1 MNVVVSAIVDPW
13 VTTFYFVV
21 ALATRIQGP
30 INIFGLDY
38 KVLSL
43 KTINYVER
51 MNSIITTYNVSTY
64 FKIVIIKDLL
74 YILDIKGKHI
84 QYQFSKGENKMFCTN
99 CGSQNPENQKFCT
112 NCGAKLPEVMQQ
124 EQSSQTTTPAAN
136 EKDSST
142 AQVEKNS
149 TATSSTQQ
157 QPTERTQNN
166 SVTTQN
172 INNSKNTDSF
182 KTNQVRNKQQIIV
195 VAIAIILAL
204 SGIGAATYVTH
215 GFGLLSKQ
223 NETAQTTS
231 NTSAS
236 TSSDS
241 SKSDTQKTEEK
252 PSVKVSNIVFE
263 TTQAAIKTFGTKLL
277 DVYSIKFTVENNSDD
292 YVFADPTFVFN
303 VTYKDKYGDNQS
315 GTATLLSNVS
325 SPDVYS
331 DNGILLAPH
340 EKKTVTYYISDF
352 SYDTNNNNQMIPD
365 ARFNI
370 TDAALVNAPDN
381 PSIAKGNISVDSVNL
396 KDCPFSGVKNNIKII
411 SADEAKASLSLKFED
426 FSSKLTGT
434 ITNTT
439 KDKWSSA
446 SVCYYIEMD
455 GHYVLNSTNASSVS
469 FIKPDSSA
477 NVEADNYIGSK
488 QDGHTYEVKPT
499 FVAYQADNSK

>member
-1 MNVVVSAIVDPW
+1 
-13 VTTFYFVV
+13 
-21 ALATRIQGP
+21 
-30 INIFGLDY
+30 
-38 KVLSL
+38 
-43 KTINYVER
+43 
-51 MNSIITTYNVSTY
+51 
-64 FKIVIIKDLL
+64 
-74 YILDIKGKHI
+74 
-84 QYQFSKGENKMFCTN
+84 MFCTN

-124 EQSSQTTTPAAN
+124 EQSSQTTSAAD
-136 EKDSST
+136 KRDSST
-142 AQVEKNS
+142 AQSRKIS
-149 TATSSTQQ
+149 TVTSSTQQ

-166 SVTTQN
+166 SVTSQTT
-172 INNSKNTDSF
+172 NNSKNTDSF
-182 KTNQVRNKQQIIV
+182 KTNQSRNRQQIIV
-195 VAIAIILAL
+195 IAIAIILAL
-204 SGIGAATYVTH
+204 SGIGAAAYVTH

-223 NETAQTTS
+223 NETAQTTN

-252 PSVKVSNIVFE
+252 PSVKVTNIVFE
-263 TTQAAIKTFGTKLL
+263 TTQAAIKTFGTQLL

-315 GTATLLSNVS
+315 GTATLLSKVS

-340 EKKTVTYYISDF
+340 EKKTVTYYINDF
-352 SYDTNNNNQMIPD
+352 AYDANNNNQMIPD

-381 PSIAKGNISVDSVNL
+381 PSIAKGNISIDSVNL
-396 KDCPFSGVKNNIKII
+396 KDCPFSGAKDNIKII

-455 GHYVLNSTNASSVS
+455 GYYVLNSTNASSVS

>member
-1 MNVVVSAIVDPW
+1 
-13 VTTFYFVV
+13 
-21 ALATRIQGP
+21 
-30 INIFGLDY
+30 
-38 KVLSL
+38 
-43 KTINYVER
+43 
-51 MNSIITTYNVSTY
+51 MNSIITTYNVSIY
-64 FKIVIIKDLL
+64 FKIMIIKDSL

-84 QYQFSKGENKMFCTN
+84 QYQFSKGESKMFCTN

-124 EQSSQTTTPAAN
+124 EQSSQTTSAAD
-136 EKDSST
+136 KRDSST
-142 AQVEKNS
+142 AQSRKIS
-149 TATSSTQQ
+149 TVTSSTQQ

-166 SVTTQN
+166 SVTSQTT
-172 INNSKNTDSF
+172 NNSKNTDSF
-182 KTNQVRNKQQIIV
+182 KTNQSRNRQQIIV
-195 VAIAIILAL
+195 IAIAIILAL
-204 SGIGAATYVTH
+204 SGIGAAAYVTH

-223 NETAQTTS
+223 NETAQTTN

-252 PSVKVSNIVFE
+252 PSVKVTNIVFE
-263 TTQAAIKTFGTKLL
+263 TTQAAIKTFGTQLL

-315 GTATLLSNVS
+315 GTATLLSKVS

-340 EKKTVTYYISDF
+340 EKKTVTYYINDF
-352 SYDTNNNNQMIPD
+352 AYDANNNNQMIPD

-381 PSIAKGNISVDSVNL
+381 PSIAKGNISIDSVNL
-396 KDCPFSGVKNNIKII
+396 KDCPFSGAKDNIKII

-455 GHYVLNSTNASSVS
+455 GYYVLNSTNASSVS

>member
-1 MNVVVSAIVDPW
+1 
-13 VTTFYFVV
+13 
-21 ALATRIQGP
+21 
-30 INIFGLDY
+30 
-38 KVLSL
+38 
-43 KTINYVER
+43 
-51 MNSIITTYNVSTY
+51 
-64 FKIVIIKDLL
+64 
-74 YILDIKGKHI
+74 
-84 QYQFSKGENKMFCTN
+84 MFCAN

-112 NCGAKLPEVMQQ
+112 NCGAKLPEAMQQ
-124 EQSSQTTTPAAN
+124 DQSSQTTTPASN

-149 TATSSTQQ
+149 TVTSSTQQ

-166 SVTTQN
+166 SATSQTT
-172 INNSKNTDSF
+172 NNSKNTNSF

-204 SGIGAATYVTH
+204 SGIGAAAYVTH

-223 NETAQTTS
+223 NETAQTTN

-252 PSVKVSNIVFE
+252 PSVKVTNIVFE

-315 GTATLLSNVS
+315 GTATLLSKVS

-340 EKKTVTYYISDF
+340 EKKTVTYYINDF
-352 SYDTNNNNQMIPD
+352 AYDANNNNQMIPD

-381 PSIAKGNISVDSVNL
+381 PSIAKGNISIDSVNL
-396 KDCPFSGVKNNIKII
+396 KDCPFSGAKDNIKII

-446 SVCYYIEMD
+446 FVCYYIEMD
-455 GHYVLNSTNASSVS
+455 GYYVLNSTNASSVS

-499 FVAYQADNSK
+499 FVAYQADNSKQIVCKQNNKLFCYIIISIQLV

>member
-1 MNVVVSAIVDPW
+1 
-13 VTTFYFVV
+13 
-21 ALATRIQGP
+21 
-30 INIFGLDY
+30 
-38 KVLSL
+38 
-43 KTINYVER
+43 
-51 MNSIITTYNVSTY
+51 
-64 FKIVIIKDLL
+64 
-74 YILDIKGKHI
+74 
-84 QYQFSKGENKMFCTN
+84 MFCTN

-124 EQSSQTTTPAAN
+124 DQSSQTTPAAD
-136 EKDSST
+136 ERDSST
-142 AQVEKNS
+142 TQSEKNS
-149 TATSSTQQ
+149 TAASSTLQQ
-157 QPTERTQNN
+157 STERTQNN
-166 SVTTQN
+166 SVTSKN
-172 INNSKNTDSF
+172 INNSKNIDNF
-182 KTNQVRNKQQIIV
+182 KTNQMRNKQQIIV
-195 VAIAIILAL
+195 VAITIILAL
-204 SGIGAATYVTH
+204 SGIGAAAYVTH

-223 NETAQTTS
+223 NETAQTTN

-263 TTQAAIKTFGTKLL
+263 TTQAAMSDFNIKLL
-277 DVYSIKFTVENNSDD
+277 DVYSIKFTVENNTDD
-292 YVFADPTFVFN
+292 YVFANPTFVFN

-331 DNGILLAPH
+331 DDGILLAPH
-340 EKKTVTYYISDF
+340 EKKTVTYYINDF
-352 SYDTNNNNQMIPD
+352 AYDAKNNQKISD

-370 TDAALVNAPDN
+370 TDANLVNAPDN
-381 PSIAKGNISVDSVNL
+381 PSIAKGNISIDSVNL
-396 KDCPFSGVKNNIKII
+396 KDCPFSGVKSNLKII

-426 FSSKLTGT
+426 FSSELTGT

-446 SVCYYIEMD
+446 SVRYYIEMD
-455 GHYVLNSTNASSVS
+455 GYYVLNSTNASSVS

-477 NVEADNYIGSK
+477 NVEANNYIGSK

-499 FVAYQADNSK
+499 FVAYQADNSKQIVCKQNNKPYLLYNYFNIACMNGEKV

>member
-1 MNVVVSAIVDPW
+1 
-13 VTTFYFVV
+13 
-21 ALATRIQGP
+21 
-30 INIFGLDY
+30 
-38 KVLSL
+38 
-43 KTINYVER
+43 

-64 FKIVIIKDLL
+64 FKILIIKDLL

-124 EQSSQTTTPAAN
+124 EQSFQTTTPAAN

-182 KTNQVRNKQQIIV
+182 KINQVRNKQQIIV

-204 SGIGAATYVTH
+204 SGIGAAAYVTH

-263 TTQAAIKTFGTKLL
+263 TTQAAMRDFDIKLL
-277 DVYSIKFTVENNSDD
+277 DVYSIKFTVENNTDD
-292 YVFADPTFVFN
+292 YVFANPTFVFN

-315 GTATLLSNVS
+315 GTATLLSDVS

-331 DNGILLAPH
+331 DDGILLAPH

-352 SYDTNNNNQMIPD
+352 AYDTKNNQKISD

-370 TDAALVNAPDN
+370 TNASQNAPDN
-381 PSIAKGNISVDSVNL
+381 PSIAKGNISIDSVNL
-396 KDCPFSGVKNNIKII
+396 KDCPFSGVKSNLKII

-426 FSSKLTGT
+426 FSSELTGT

-469 FIKPDSSA
+469 FIKPDSNA
-477 NVEADNYIGSK
+477 NVEANNYIGSK

>member
-1 MNVVVSAIVDPW
+1 
-13 VTTFYFVV
+13 
-21 ALATRIQGP
+21 
-30 INIFGLDY
+30 
-38 KVLSL
+38 
-43 KTINYVER
+43 
-51 MNSIITTYNVSTY
+51 
-64 FKIVIIKDLL
+64 
-74 YILDIKGKHI
+74 
-84 QYQFSKGENKMFCTN
+84 MFCTN

-124 EQSSQTTTPAAN
+124 DQSSQTTPAAD
-136 EKDSST
+136 ERDSST
-142 AQVEKNS
+142 TQSEKNS
-149 TATSSTQQ
+149 TAASSTLQQ
-157 QPTERTQNN
+157 STERTQNN
-166 SVTTQN
+166 SVTSKN
-172 INNSKNTDSF
+172 INNSKNIDNF
-182 KTNQVRNKQQIIV
+182 KTNQMRNKQQIIV
-195 VAIAIILAL
+195 VAITIILAL
-204 SGIGAATYVTH
+204 SGIGAAAYVTH

-223 NETAQTTS
+223 NETAQTTN

-263 TTQAAIKTFGTKLL
+263 TTQAAMSDFNIKLL
-277 DVYSIKFTVENNSDD
+277 DVYSIKFTVENNTDD
-292 YVFADPTFVFN
+292 YVFANPTFVFN

-331 DNGILLAPH
+331 DDGILLAPH
-340 EKKTVTYYISDF
+340 EKKTVTYYINDF
-352 SYDTNNNNQMIPD
+352 AYDAKNNQKISD

-370 TDAALVNAPDN
+370 TDANLVNAPDN
-381 PSIAKGNISVDSVNL
+381 PSIAKGNISIDSVNL
-396 KDCPFSGVKNNIKII
+396 KDCPFSGVKSNLKII

-426 FSSKLTGT
+426 FSSELTGT

-446 SVCYYIEMD
+446 SVRYYIEMD
-455 GHYVLNSTNASSVS
+455 GYYVLNSTNASSVS

-477 NVEADNYIGSK
+477 NVEANNYIGSK

>member
-1 MNVVVSAIVDPW
+1 
-13 VTTFYFVV
+13 
-21 ALATRIQGP
+21 
-30 INIFGLDY
+30 
-38 KVLSL
+38 
-43 KTINYVER
+43 
-51 MNSIITTYNVSTY
+51 
-64 FKIVIIKDLL
+64 
-74 YILDIKGKHI
+74 
-84 QYQFSKGENKMFCTN
+84 MFCTN

-124 EQSSQTTTPAAN
+124 EQSSQTTSAAD
-136 EKDSST
+136 KRDSST
-142 AQVEKNS
+142 AQSRKIS
-149 TATSSTQQ
+149 TVTSSTQQ

-166 SVTTQN
+166 SVTSQTT
-172 INNSKNTDSF
+172 NNSKNTDSF
-182 KTNQVRNKQQIIV
+182 KTNQSRNRQQIIV

-204 SGIGAATYVTH
+204 SGIGAAAYVTH

-223 NETAQTTS
+223 NETAQTTN

-263 TTQAAIKTFGTKLL
+263 TTQAAMSDFNIKLL
-277 DVYSIKFTVENNSDD
+277 DVYSIKFTVENNTDD
-292 YVFADPTFVFN
+292 YVFANPTFVFN

-331 DNGILLAPH
+331 DDGILLAPH
-340 EKKTVTYYISDF
+340 EKKTVTYYINDF
-352 SYDTNNNNQMIPD
+352 AYDAKNNQKISD

-370 TDAALVNAPDN
+370 TDANLVNAPDN
-381 PSIAKGNISVDSVNL
+381 PSIAKGNISIDSVNL
-396 KDCPFSGVKNNIKII
+396 KDCPFSGVKSNIKII

-426 FSSKLTGT
+426 FSSELTGT

-446 SVCYYIEMD
+446 SVRYYIEMD
-455 GHYVLNSTNASSVS
+455 GYYVLNSTNASSVS

-477 NVEADNYIGSK
+477 NVEANNYIGSK

-499 FVAYQADNSK
+499 FVAYQADNSKQIVCKQNNKPYLLYNYFNIACMNGEKV

>member
-1 MNVVVSAIVDPW
+1 
-13 VTTFYFVV
+13 
-21 ALATRIQGP
+21 
-30 INIFGLDY
+30 
-38 KVLSL
+38 
-43 KTINYVER
+43 
-51 MNSIITTYNVSTY
+51 
-64 FKIVIIKDLL
+64 
-74 YILDIKGKHI
+74 
-84 QYQFSKGENKMFCTN
+84 MFCTN

-124 EQSSQTTTPAAN
+124 EQSSQTTSAAD
-136 EKDSST
+136 KRDSST
-142 AQVEKNS
+142 AQSRKIS
-149 TATSSTQQ
+149 TVTSSTQQ

-166 SVTTQN
+166 SVTSQTT
-172 INNSKNTDSF
+172 NNSKNTDSF

-204 SGIGAATYVTH
+204 SGIGAAAYVTH

-223 NETAQTTS
+223 NETAQTTNS
-231 NTSAS
+231 TSAS

-340 EKKTVTYYISDF
+340 EKKTVTYYINDF
-352 SYDTNNNNQMIPD
+352 AYDANNNNQMIPD

-381 PSIAKGNISVDSVNL
+381 PSIAKGNISIDSVNL
-396 KDCPFSGVKNNIKII
+396 KDCPFSGVKSNLKII

-426 FSSKLTGT
+426 FSSELTGT

-477 NVEADNYIGSK
+477 NVEANNYIGSK

>member
-1 MNVVVSAIVDPW
+1 
-13 VTTFYFVV
+13 
-21 ALATRIQGP
+21 
-30 INIFGLDY
+30 
-38 KVLSL
+38 
-43 KTINYVER
+43 
-51 MNSIITTYNVSTY
+51 
-64 FKIVIIKDLL
+64 
-74 YILDIKGKHI
+74 
-84 QYQFSKGENKMFCTN
+84 MFCTN

-124 EQSSQTTTPAAN
+124 DQSSQTTPAAD
-136 EKDSST
+136 ERDSST
-142 AQVEKNS
+142 TQSEKNS
-149 TATSSTQQ
+149 TAASSTLQQ
-157 QPTERTQNN
+157 STERTQNN
-166 SVTTQN
+166 SVTSKN
-172 INNSKNTDSF
+172 INNSKNIVNF
-182 KTNQVRNKQQIIV
+182 KTNQMRNKQQIIV
-195 VAIAIILAL
+195 VAITIILAL
-204 SGIGAATYVTH
+204 SGIGAAAYVTH

-223 NETAQTTS
+223 NETDQTTN

-241 SKSDTQKTEEK
+241 SKSDTQKTEKK

-292 YVFADPTFVFN
+292 YVFANPTFVFN

-315 GTATLLSNVS
+315 GTATLLSKVS

-331 DNGILLAPH
+331 DSGILLAPH
-340 EKKTVTYYISDF
+340 EKKTVTYYINDS
-352 SYDTNNNNQMIPD
+352 SYDANNNNQMIPD

-370 TDAALVNAPDN
+370 TDAALLNAPDN
-381 PSIAKGNISVDSVNL
+381 PSIAKGNIVIDSVNL
-396 KDCPFSGVKNNIKII
+396 KDCPFSGVKDNIKII
-411 SADEAKASLSLKFED
+411 SADDAKVSLSLKFED

-446 SVCYYIEMD
+446 FVCYYIEMD
-455 GHYVLNSTNASSVS
+455 GYYVLNSTNVSSVS
-469 FIKPDSSA
+469 YIKPDSNA
-477 NVEADNYIGSK
+477 NVEADNYIGSS

>member
-1 MNVVVSAIVDPW
+1 
-13 VTTFYFVV
+13 
-21 ALATRIQGP
+21 
-30 INIFGLDY
+30 
-38 KVLSL
+38 
-43 KTINYVER
+43 
-51 MNSIITTYNVSTY
+51 
-64 FKIVIIKDLL
+64 
-74 YILDIKGKHI
+74 
-84 QYQFSKGENKMFCTN
+84 MFCTN

-124 EQSSQTTTPAAN
+124 EQSSQTTSAAD
-136 EKDSST
+136 KRDSST
-142 AQVEKNS
+142 AQSRKIS
-149 TATSSTQQ
+149 TVTSSTQQ

-166 SVTTQN
+166 SVTSQTT
-172 INNSKNTDSF
+172 NNSKNTDSF

-204 SGIGAATYVTH
+204 SGIGAAAYVTH

-223 NETAQTTS
+223 NETAQTTN

-263 TTQAAIKTFGTKLL
+263 TTQAAIKTFGTQLL
-277 DVYSIKFTVENNSDD
+277 DVYSIKFTVENNTDD

-331 DNGILLAPH
+331 NDGILLAPH
-340 EKKTVTYYISDF
+340 EKKTVTYYINDF
-352 SYDTNNNNQMIPD
+352 DYDANNNNQMIPD

-370 TDAALVNAPDN
+370 TDAALVNASDN
-381 PSIAKGNISVDSVNL
+381 PSIAKGNISIDSVNL

-426 FSSKLTGT
+426 FSSELTGT

-446 SVCYYIEMD
+446 SVRYYIEMD
-455 GHYVLNSTNASSVS
+455 GYYVLNSTNASSVS

-477 NVEADNYIGSK
+477 NVEANNYIGSK

>member
-1 MNVVVSAIVDPW
+1 
-13 VTTFYFVV
+13 
-21 ALATRIQGP
+21 
-30 INIFGLDY
+30 
-38 KVLSL
+38 
-43 KTINYVER
+43 
-51 MNSIITTYNVSTY
+51 
-64 FKIVIIKDLL
+64 
-74 YILDIKGKHI
+74 
-84 QYQFSKGENKMFCTN
+84 MFCTN

-112 NCGAKLPEVMQQ
+112 NCGAKLPEVIQQ
-124 EQSSQTTTPAAN
+124 EQSSQTITSAAN

-149 TATSSTQQ
+149 TVTSSTPQ
-157 QPTERTQNN
+157 QPTEKTQNN
-166 SVTTQN
+166 SVTSK
-172 INNSKNTDSF
+172 IKNNSKNTDSF
-182 KTNQVRNKQQIIV
+182 KTNQMRNKQQIII

-204 SGIGAATYVTH
+204 SGIGAAAYVTH
-215 GFGLLSKQ
+215 GFGFLSKQ
-223 NETAQTTS
+223 NEAVQTTN

-352 SYDTNNNNQMIPD
+352 SYDANNNNQMIPD

-381 PSIAKGNISVDSVNL
+381 PSIAKGNISIDSVNL

>member
-1 MNVVVSAIVDPW
+1 
-13 VTTFYFVV
+13 
-21 ALATRIQGP
+21 
-30 INIFGLDY
+30 
-38 KVLSL
+38 
-43 KTINYVER
+43 
-51 MNSIITTYNVSTY
+51 
-64 FKIVIIKDLL
+64 
-74 YILDIKGKHI
+74 
-84 QYQFSKGENKMFCTN
+84 MFCTN

-124 EQSSQTTTPAAN
+124 DQSSQTTPAAD
-136 EKDSST
+136 ERDSST
-142 AQVEKNS
+142 TQSEKNS
-149 TATSSTQQ
+149 TAASSTLQQ
-157 QPTERTQNN
+157 STERTQNN
-166 SVTTQN
+166 SVTSKN
-172 INNSKNTDSF
+172 INNSKNIDNF
-182 KTNQVRNKQQIIV
+182 KTNQMRNKQQIIV
-195 VAIAIILAL
+195 VAITIILAL
-204 SGIGAATYVTH
+204 SGIGAAAYVTH

>member
-1 MNVVVSAIVDPW
+1 
-13 VTTFYFVV
+13 
-21 ALATRIQGP
+21 
-30 INIFGLDY
+30 
-38 KVLSL
+38 
-43 KTINYVER
+43 

-64 FKIVIIKDLL
+64 FKIVIIKDSL
-74 YILDIKGKHI
+74 YILDIKGKHV
-84 QYQFSKGENKMFCTN
+84 QYHFFKGENKMFCTN

-124 EQSSQTTTPAAN
+124 EQSSQTTSAAD
-136 EKDSST
+136 KRDSST
-142 AQVEKNS
+142 AQSRKIS
-149 TATSSTQQ
+149 TVTSSTQQ

-166 SVTTQN
+166 SVTSQTT
-172 INNSKNTDSF
+172 NNSKNTDSF

-204 SGIGAATYVTH
+204 SGIGAAAYVTH

-263 TTQAAIKTFGTKLL
+263 TTQAAMRDFNIKLL
-277 DVYSIKFTVENNSDD
+277 DVYSIKFTVENNTDD
-292 YVFADPTFVFN
+292 YVFANPTFVFN

-331 DNGILLAPH
+331 NDGILLAPH
-340 EKKTVTYYISDF
+340 EKKTVTYYINDF
-352 SYDTNNNNQMIPD
+352 AYDANNNQKISD

-370 TDAALVNAPDN
+370 TDAALVNASDN
-381 PSIAKGNISVDSVNL
+381 PSIAKGNISIDSVNL

-426 FSSKLTGT
+426 FSSELTGT

-455 GHYVLNSTNASSVS
+455 GHYVLNSTNVSSVS
-469 FIKPDSSA
+469 FIKPDSNA

>member
-1 MNVVVSAIVDPW
+1 
-13 VTTFYFVV
+13 
-21 ALATRIQGP
+21 
-30 INIFGLDY
+30 
-38 KVLSL
+38 
-43 KTINYVER
+43 
-51 MNSIITTYNVSTY
+51 
-64 FKIVIIKDLL
+64 
-74 YILDIKGKHI
+74 
-84 QYQFSKGENKMFCTN
+84 MFCTN

-124 EQSSQTTTPAAN
+124 EQSSQTTSAAD
-136 EKDSST
+136 KRDSST
-142 AQVEKNS
+142 AQSRKIS
-149 TATSSTQQ
+149 TVTSSTQQ

-166 SVTTQN
+166 SVTSQTT
-172 INNSKNTDSF
+172 NNSKNTDSF
-182 KTNQVRNKQQIIV
+182 KTNQSRNRQQIIV
-195 VAIAIILAL
+195 IAIAIILAL
-204 SGIGAATYVTH
+204 SGIGAAAYVTH

-223 NETAQTTS
+223 NETAQTTN

-252 PSVKVSNIVFE
+252 PSVKVTNIVFE
-263 TTQAAIKTFGTKLL
+263 TTQAAIKTFGTQLL

-315 GTATLLSNVS
+315 GTATLLSKVS

-340 EKKTVTYYISDF
+340 EKKTVTYYINDF
-352 SYDTNNNNQMIPD
+352 AYDANNNNQMIPD

-381 PSIAKGNISVDSVNL
+381 PSIAKGNISIDSVNL
-396 KDCPFSGVKNNIKII
+396 KDCPFSGAKDNIKII

-455 GHYVLNSTNASSVS
+455 GYYVLNSTNASSVS

-499 FVAYQADNSK
+499 FVAYQADNSKQIVCKQIN

>member
-21 ALATRIQGP
+21 ALATRIQGS